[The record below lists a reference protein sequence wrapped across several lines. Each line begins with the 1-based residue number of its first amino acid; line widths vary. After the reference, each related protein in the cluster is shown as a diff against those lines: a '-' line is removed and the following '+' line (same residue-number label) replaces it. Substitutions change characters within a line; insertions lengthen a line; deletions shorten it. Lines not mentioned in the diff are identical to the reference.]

1 MFWNFK
7 LNFKEWVLRG
17 YPINVSFVN
26 SKTSTIV
33 RNTAKTPVM
42 PNYMPMCH
50 LYYSPQS
57 LNIAFVLLH
66 SMR

>member
-1 MFWNFK
+1 MFWYFK

-17 YPINVSFVN
+17 YPTVFFVN

-42 PNYMPMCH
+42 SNYMPVYH
-50 LYYSPQS
+50 LYYSP
-57 LNIAFVLLH
+57 
-66 SMR
+66 